1 MGNAGWRV
9 NRWGEM
15 LMEDCVLVQNY
26 KNEVTVS
33 RISRFLDFELRFSVQ
48 NNGIKASVDKT
59 VASIL
64 AENAGKGFSVYLRG
78 NSAVLEES
86 LPKQV
91 DFWTL

>member
-1 MGNAGWRV
+1 MKSLSPGIPDFWILN
-9 NRWGEM
+9 
-15 LMEDCVLVQNY
+15 CVSVF
-26 KNEVTVS
+26 
-33 RISRFLDFELRFSVQ
+33 RIMVLRLQ
-48 NNGIKASVDKT
+48 LTKL
-59 VASIL
+59 ASIL